1 MLFELKNTRLKNT
14 NSIFVILFSLL
25 VIYLVFFLK
34 LDITRY
40 RSVQQIWNLGH
51 IFLFVG
57 FSYLIIKTVFKRS
70 QFSVY
75 TQFAVISISSVLLG
89 ILIEYLQ
96 TFTGRDKSSYDVLL
110 DWVGACIGFV
120 IFSDALVKASR
131 LVRISFSAG
140 VVIFTLLSLIPML
153 NIVIDDIQ
161 QRKQFPILIANE
173 SVREFSR
180 FHKNNVRLNFVANNS
195 DKPGPKLLRIDFSPG
210 QYPTA
215 SLGYFNQNWSN
226 YRYLSFNVFNPL
238 SVSSL
243 NIRIHDQRHELSG
256 YHYQDRFNHSIQLS
270 SGWNKI
276 KISLANVKKAPLN
289 RAMNMQKINKLMFF
303 SVNLREPF
311 YLLFSAIKL
320 EK

>member
-1 MLFELKNTRLKNT
+1 MLFELKNSRLKNT
-14 NSIFVILFSLL
+14 NRIFVILFSLFI
-25 VIYLVFFLK
+25 IYLVFFLK

-51 IFLFVG
+51 VFLFIG

-110 DWVGACIGFV
+110 DWVGAYIGFV
-120 IFSDALVKASR
+120 IFSYALVKASR
-131 LVRISFSAG
+131 LARISFRAG
-140 VVIFTLLSLIPML
+140 VVILTFLSLIPML

-180 FHKNNVRLNFVANNS
+180 FQTNNARLNFVVNNS
-195 DKPGPKLLRIDFSPG
+195 DKPKLLRIDFSPG

-215 SLGYFNQNWSN
+215 NLGYFNQNWSD
-226 YRYLSFNVFNPL
+226 YRYLSFEVFSPIPI
-238 SVSSL
+238 SSL
-243 NIRIHDQRHELSG
+243 NVRIHDQRHELSG
-256 YHYQDRFNHSIQLS
+256 YRYQDRFNHSIQLS

-276 KISLANVKKAPLN
+276 KISLAKVKKAPLN
-289 RAMNMQKINKLMFF
+289 RDMNMHKINKLMFF
-303 SVNLREPF
+303 KVKLRKPF
-311 YLLFSAIKL
+311 YLLFSPIKL